1 MTVCEDAP
9 PTVPAPRPRV
19 VVVDGVPMSGLVSQV
34 QDPRA
39 IILAVHGGATS
50 AAYFDCPG
58 HPRLSLLRS
67 AAARGFTAIALDR
80 PGYGASA
87 VYAAEFADADRR
99 VAAAFGAVDK
109 ILADSDRGA
118 GLFLVGHSAGC
129 ELALRMATGRDD
141 VIGVELAGTGL
152 RYSDTAKSI
161 ISEATLTSRPAGLRD
176 LLWQPTDLYPPEV
189 LTGALSAPGVAYE
202 SEVTANWARRDFPE
216 IAARLNIPVEF
227 SVADHESVWEST
239 PQALAAITALF
250 TASQRVA
257 VNKMSHSGHNL
268 SVGLSADTY
277 HRNVMSFIE
286 ECIAGA
292 QGRDNEQVEAG

>member
-1 MTVCEDAP
+1 
-9 PTVPAPRPRV
+9 
-19 VVVDGVPMSGLVSQV
+19 MSGLVSQV
-34 QDPRA
+34 QDARA
-39 IILAVHGGATS
+39 VIVAVHGGATS
-50 AAYFDCPG
+50 SAYFDCPG

-87 VYAAEFADADRR
+87 VYAGEFADPARR
-99 VAAAFGAVDK
+99 VAAAFAAVDR
-109 ILADSDRGA
+109 ILADGDRGA

-129 ELALRMATGRDD
+129 ELALRMATSRPD
-141 VIGVELAGTGL
+141 VVGIELAGTGL

-161 ISEATLTSRPAGLRD
+161 ISEATVTSRPAGLRD
-176 LLWQPTDLYPPEV
+176 LLWQPTELYPAEV

-202 SEVTANWARRDFPE
+202 AAVTANWARRDFPE
-216 IAARLNIPVEF
+216 IAARVEVPVQF

-239 PQALAAITALF
+239 PEALGAVTALF
-250 TASQRVA
+250 TDAPRVLLNEMA
-257 VNKMSHSGHNL
+257 DSGHNL

-292 QGRDNEQVEAG
+292 RGRDQEQAEAG